1 MGDFEWHDPLLM
13 TDVSRQE
20 EQDRI
25 QNHCKFEC
33 SLESSMT
40 GNLDDSSPTKIDGRS
55 VLGFSLTSPDLVL
68 CVGSPDISKQRYE
81 DSPDISNQRYEDS
94 PENPS
99 SGSPINVS
107 LENGIKGSE
116 IRDSIETPL
125 AKMGALS
132 TESSFELAAPPLVR
146 EDLLE
151 YVMRINVGSS
161 TSLPFQD
168 GVPFSEDRGFSG
180 GVTIK
185 TEDPIISDGK
195 ECPGLYQTARLGN
208 CSYHFENLESG
219 MYLVDLHFAE
229 LVFTAGPLGMR
240 IFDIYLQEQKVISSL
255 DIYASVG
262 ANKALVISDLK
273 TYVDRDNVLSIR
285 FEGVNGSPIICGI
298 SIRKDSSEIFGD
310 GKLLGRVGSTGMLQ
324 FKLSK
329 DICDNSVDGNF
340 WRLQVEHES
349 QAKELSETKKV
360 LEKLRTDNELKSL
373 ECQEAW
379 KSLKELQNELMRKSM
394 HVGSLAFAIEGQV
407 KEKSRWFSSLRY
419 LTKKSKIL
427 KMDQIKLSEEASIFK
442 QYVADMEGV
451 KSIVQSTIQ
460 QQLELYEDI
469 KSKYLKEAKL
479 TKELYNKVLDLKGN
493 IRVFCRC
500 RPLNAEELAG
510 GASQVVDFES
520 AKDGELTIKSNGI
533 SKKTF
538 KYDAV
543 FSPEAN
549 QVDVFEDTAPLA
561 TSVLDGYNACI
572 FAYGQTGTGKTFTM
586 EGTKDARGV
595 NYRTL
600 EKLFHIIEERKN
612 TFRYEI
618 SVSVLEV
625 YNEQLRDLL
634 ASDSQTGLTAKR
646 LEIKQVGDGG
656 HHVPG
661 VTEARVNNVSEVWEV
676 LQTGSNFRAV
686 GSTNV
691 NEHSSRSH
699 CMHCVI
705 VKGENLLNGECTK
718 SKLWL
723 VDLAGSERIA
733 KTEVQGDRLKET
745 QNINRSLSAL
755 GDVISALAAKCTH
768 IPFRNSKLTHLL
780 QDSLGGDSKT
790 LMFVQISPN
799 ENDLTETLCSLNFA
813 SRVRGI
819 ELGPAKRQMDN
830 TEILKFKQ
838 VVDKLRQELKS
849 KDLQVKKMEDINHGL
864 EVKMKDKDMK
874 NKILQEKIKELES
887 QLLVE
892 RKLARQHV
900 DSKIAE
906 QQQQQE
912 QQHQEKN
919 QQQEEHSCEVV
930 RPPLATKTLGDQ
942 KAHFENAPCSLGD
955 NNKVPFHL
963 THKDEHATNDNLTEK
978 ENNPDIAEQLQL
990 PKRTGRASLSTAI
1003 PKIYTAPV
1011 APRRSSLIPL
1021 PSSLR
1026 TAKLHP
1032 PFLPLRTIQ
1041 SDKEAD
1047 TYEEEKNEL
1056 LPEQTPSDSPKQYRN
1071 ASKKLSSALRRSLQ
1085 KKINT
1090 KSPMQPH
1097 MRRIGVNVGM
1107 EKVRVS
1113 IGSRGRN
1120 GQRMLLGTA
1129 RRTTT
1134 RRDAQ
1139 QKQSHREKERG
1150 WNIGT
1155 LGRTL

>member
-1 MGDFEWHDPLLM
+1 MGDFEWHDPLLI
-13 TDVSRQE
+13 TDVSHQE
-20 EQDRI
+20 EQDRR
-25 QNHCKFEC
+25 QNHCKFE
-33 SLESSMT
+33 SGFDESSIM
-40 GNLDDSSPTKIDGRS
+40 GNLDDSTPTKIDGRS
-55 VLGFSLTSPDLVL
+55 VLGFSLTSPDLVI
-68 CVGSPDISKQRYE
+68 CVGSPDISNQRYE

-99 SGSPINVS
+99 DCSPINVS

-116 IRDSIETPL
+116 IRDSIEIPL
-125 AKMGALS
+125 AKMDDLS
-132 TESSFELAAPPLVR
+132 TESSFELAAPLLVR
-146 EDLLE
+146 EYSSE

-161 TSLPFQD
+161 TSLSFED
-168 GVPFSEDRGFSG
+168 GVPFSEDRGFNG
-180 GVTIK
+180 GDTIK
-185 TEDPIISDGK
+185 TEDPIMSDGK
-195 ECPGLYQTARLGN
+195 ECPSLYQTARIGN

-219 MYLVDLHFAE
+219 IYLVDLHFAE
-229 LVFTAGPLGMR
+229 IVFTAGPPGMR
-240 IFDIYLQEQKVISSL
+240 IFNIYLQEQKVISSL
-255 DIYASVG
+255 DVYANVCG
-262 ANKALVISDLK
+262 NKALVISDLK
-273 TYVDRDNVLSIR
+273 TYVDTDKVLSIR
-285 FEGVNGSPIICGI
+285 SEGVNGSPIICGI

-310 GKLLGRVGSTGMLQ
+310 GILLGRVGSTGMPQ

-329 DICDNSVDGNF
+329 DAYGNSIDG
-340 WRLQVEHES
+340 VEHES
-349 QAKELSETKKV
+349 RAKELSETKRA
-360 LEKLRTDNELKSL
+360 LEKLKRDNELKSQ

-379 KSLKELQNELMRKSM
+379 KSLKDLQNELMRKSM

-407 KEKSRWFSSLRY
+407 KEKSRWFSSLSY
-419 LTKKSKIL
+419 LTQKSKIL

-451 KSIVQSTIQ
+451 KSIVQSTVQ
-460 QQLELYEDI
+460 QHVELYEDI
-469 KSKYLKEAKL
+469 KCKYLKEAKL

-500 RPLNAEELAG
+500 RPLNGEELAG

-538 KYDAV
+538 KFDAV
-543 FSPEAN
+543 FGPEAS

-586 EGTKDARGV
+586 EGTEDARGV

-646 LEIKQVGDGG
+646 LEIKQVGEGG

-661 VTEARVNNVSEVWEV
+661 VTEARVKNVSEVWEV

-705 VKGENLLNGECTK
+705 VKGESLLNGECTK

-755 GDVISALAAKCTH
+755 GDVISALAAKCPH

-830 TEILKFKQ
+830 TEILKFRQ
-838 VVDKLRQELKS
+838 MTEKLRQDLKS
-849 KDLQVKKMEDINHGL
+849 KDLQVKKLEDINHGL
-864 EVKMKDKDMK
+864 ELKMKDKDMK
-874 NKILQEKIKELES
+874 NKNLQEKIKELES

-892 RKLARQHV
+892 RKLGRQHV

-906 QQQQQE
+906 Q
-912 QQHQEKN
+912 HQ
-919 QQQEEHSCEVV
+919 QQQEEHSCELV
-930 RPPLATKTLGDQ
+930 RPPLATKILG
-942 KAHFENAPCSLGD
+942 AHFENVPCSFGD
-955 NNKVPFHL
+955 NFFPFRL
-963 THKDEHATNDNLTEK
+963 THIDEHATNDNLTEK
-978 ENNPDIAEQLQL
+978 ENNPDMAEQSRL

-1003 PKIYTAPV
+1003 QKLYAAPV
-1011 APRRSSLIPL
+1011 APRRNSLIPL
-1021 PSSLR
+1021 PSTFK

-1032 PFLPLRTIQ
+1032 PFLPPLRTIQ
-1041 SDKEAD
+1041 SDKEDD
-1047 TYEEEKNEL
+1047 TYEEEKNDL
-1056 LPEQTPSDSPKQYRN
+1056 LPEQTPSDSPKQHRN
-1071 ASKKLSSALRRSLQ
+1071 ASKKLSSALRRSHQ
-1085 KKINT
+1085 KKI
-1090 KSPMQPH
+1090 PMQPH
-1097 MRRIGVNVGM
+1097 MRRVGVNVGM

-1113 IGSRGRN
+1113 IGSRGRTAH
-1120 GQRMLLGTA
+1120 RMLLGTA
-1129 RRTTT
+1129 RRTAT
-1134 RRDAQ
+1134 RDAQ